1 MYDLFLRRPFMSA
14 AGLAACNARDMI
26 TAMCAFELALAQIQ
40 ENTGLLAHG
49 TAAKL
54 AQQLRP
60 TQFDIESLADATAN
74 GGNVAIPFVKQ
85 ARGMLTGELTSSL
98 HVGATSQD
106 VIDSAIMLLIKP
118 RLQHCLALGQ
128 QVHAAGA
135 DLMRRFEATP
145 MVGRTLMQQA
155 LPITFGRKV
164 ADWLWGYLQAEQR
177 LAEVTH
183 HGLFVQFGGAVGVH
197 SGLADGLGLMDA
209 LAAELDLNAPLLPWH
224 TDRQPVLAIAHALTG
239 MAVAA
244 EKISLDVALM
254 SQNEIGELSEPAA
267 EGVGSSSSMPHKRN
281 PVACARIRAAAH
293 QIRAAAATINN
304 VGAQPLERGLGDWHA
319 EWAPLMDA
327 VLLLE
332 GALESL
338 ARLLAGLEVHE
349 DAMRKNLALT
359 GGAIMAA
366 PAKRLLADY
375 LDTERA
381 ATLTREAA
389 FTAVASGRD
398 YADVLL
404 EDPEIA
410 ACVDAQMLREAVD
423 PALHTGSSRAQVARL
438 LARLR
443 TG

>member
-135 DLMRRFEATP
+135 DLMR
-145 MVGRTLMQQA
+145 
-155 LPITFGRKV
+155 
-164 ADWLWGYLQAEQR
+164 QAEQR